1 MEKWGTVRAGTKV
14 REGTTCHPDSRAD
27 PAMAGA
33 SWAVDPGLRG
43 SRSAHGG
50 RSREW
55 GGLATMVVVVVVV
68 GVVVVVVGVV
78 VVVVGVVVATT
89 AANRK
94 GAPRAAA
101 PMMPGPPAR
110 LPGRSGRRT
119 NQAVAATTSCWR
131 ARREGRCAA
140 AARRPPRRNPCTL
153 TTAAAARQGRESGG
167 GTMTTAGR
175 RQGMPVEEA
184 VAVGIGPG
192 GAGRYGHA
200 SGRRVDGV
208 TVMAPAVRDR
218 RCPGMPFFFY
228 ADARVGEAC
237 AR

>member
-68 GVVVVVVGVV
+68 VGVV

-101 PMMPGPPAR
+101 PMMLGPPAR

-184 VAVGIGPG
+184 EAVGIGPG